1 MPVDPAAQRLL
12 DGMAQA
18 PARASSAEINL
29 EQMRAGYDML
39 AAMGRPAAEPPSTED
54 TTVPGPAGAIPV
66 RIYRPQASGVH
77 PVVVYIHGG
86 GFTIGS
92 IGSHDPL
99 CQQIAAGVPAVVV
112 SVDYRLAPE
121 HKFPAAVDDCWAA
134 VQWVAAHG
142 ADLGGDPSR
151 LAVAGDSA
159 GGNLAAV
166 CAIRA
171 RDAGGPELAFQLL
184 IYPTTDATGSFP
196 SIQEN
201 GKGYFLTEETM
212 RWFQENYLS
221 LDDDRRHPD
230 ASPYFIEDLS
240 GLAPAFVV
248 TAEYDPLRDEGEA
261 YGRRLEEAGVPTKV
275 KRYDGMIH
283 AFFQMDAAIPA
294 AADAITDS
302 IEALRQALG

>member
-1 MPVDPAAQRLL
+1 MPVDPAAQRFL

-18 PARASSAEINL
+18 PARDMGVVTPAE
-29 EQMRAGYDML
+29 MRAGYDML
-39 AAMGRPAAEPPSTED
+39 AALGRPAAEPPSTED
-54 TTVPGPAGAIPV
+54 TSIPGPAGDIPV
-66 RIYRPQASGVH
+66 RIYRPQAGGVH
-77 PVVVYIHGG
+77 PVVVFLHGG

-92 IGSHDPL
+92 IASHDPL

-121 HKFPAAVDDCWAA
+121 HKFPAAVEDCWAA
-134 VQWVAAHG
+134 VQWVADHA
-142 ADLGGDPSR
+142 AELGGDPAR
-151 LAVAGDSA
+151 VAAAGDSA

-171 RDAGGPELAFQLL
+171 RDAGGPALAFQLL

-212 RWFQENYLS
+212 RWFQDNYLS
-221 LDDDRRHPD
+221 PDDDRRHPD
-230 ASPYFIEDLS
+230 ASPYFVEDLN

-261 YGRRLEEAGVPTKV
+261 YAQRLVEAGVPTKV

-283 AFFQMDAAIPA
+283 AFFQLDAAIPA